1 MLSMILDLFATLVE
15 AVVGASQGPRSPRW
29 ARVLWVGC
37 CVLLALAAVA
47 AVAYPMFA

>member
-1 MLSMILDLFATLVE
+1 MLSMILDLFATLIE
-15 AVVGASQGPRSPRW
+15 AVVGASHGPRSPRW

-47 AVAYPMFA
+47 AIAYAVLA